1 MLFFYSICSTHSHL
15 ASLEKIAQEQQF
27 SDYQSI
33 RTNPPIL
40 VPRYHKNSHILGI
53 YVQIDRT

>member
-15 ASLEKIAQEQQF
+15 ASLKKIAQEQQF

-33 RTNPPIL
+33 RINPPIWFL
-40 VPRYHKNSHILGI
+40 DTIKNSHILGI
-53 YVQIDRT
+53 YVQIDRA